1 MEWSQLFHQV
11 LNTFNVLKAGRQN
24 ENVQIQAVFSWPR
37 VVPCLCSVFSPSC
50 LAYVCGYECF
60 LPCYHIHW
68 QDGAV
73 SDGRTATLAQ
83 KLLQSKWRNGNEI
96 TQHHCAQ
103 KHRPLESR
111 ESCCRLLWT
120 SEGCKW
126 ASASPQGLSGSLDGV
141 SCVRAPLNHAHALKG
156 CCEWST
162 MHPTQNMM
170 VHFILAMPRKTMAQ
184 WIMSFHAH
192 IWPQISSTHLQ
203 QEVVG
208 LI

>member
-1 MEWSQLFHQV
+1 MAEC
-11 LNTFNVLKAGRQN
+11 G
-24 ENVQIQAVFSWPR
+24 PM
-37 VVPCLCSVFSPSC
+37 PLCSVFSPSC

-103 KHRPLESR
+103 KHRPLELR

-126 ASASPQGLSGSLDGV
+126 ASASPQGLSGSLGRCQLCEGPFKPCTCLEGMLWVVNNASHPEHDGPLYPGN
-141 SCVRAPLNHAHALKG
+141 APKDHGTVDYVIPCTYLAANIQHTLATG
-156 CCEWST
+156 SGGSNI
-162 MHPTQNMM
+162 MHY
-170 VHFILAMPRKTMAQ
+170 VILVER
-184 WIMSFHAH
+184 
-192 IWPQISSTHLQ
+192 
-203 QEVVG
+203 
-208 LI
+208 